1 MKIKTLMAV
10 LFLSAGATSVMA
22 QSDSICIPNSSVS
35 HEAVKAGNFKDAY
48 APWKIVL
55 ELVLH
60 FVIIH
65 LRTDS

>member
-35 HEAVKAGNFKDAY
+35 HEAVPMRRGRLC
-48 APWKIVL
+48 WK
-55 ELVLH
+55 LVLH

>member
-48 APWKIVL
+48 AAVEDCVGNLSYTSLLYI
-55 ELVLH
+55 
-60 FVIIH
+60 
-65 LRTDS
+65 